1 MLFIKRTIVR
11 EDSIGIAEWE
21 YAGEWMRE
29 LGSPLPRVFAAT
41 KWREAGERLQQHL
54 DELLEHWDRCLAT
67 EFTPWQLK
75 IFTLETLLACQISEK
90 EAFSNPKRVWIIS
103 NSLSLKLGITR
114 IPGDTHWPDEC
125 RDFCVTPFS
134 PRTFDTR
141 FGDSWL
147 CNEVVLVCCCFFV
160 CLVVV
165 VFCVGF
171 FVWYACVFVSPRPLN
186 TGCYK

>member
-1 MLFIKRTIVR
+1 MLFIKRTIAR
-11 EDSIGIAEWE
+11 EDSIGMAEWE

-103 NSLSLKLGITR
+103 NSLSLKL
-114 IPGDTHWPDEC
+114 
-125 RDFCVTPFS
+125 S
-134 PRTFDTR
+134 YYSNPRWCTLAGWMQRFLCHTF
-141 FGDSWL
+141 FPENIWHKILGL
-147 CNEVVLVCCCFFV
+147 LVM
-160 CLVVV
+160 
-165 VFCVGF
+165 
-171 FVWYACVFVSPRPLN
+171 
-186 TGCYK
+186 